1 MDTATRNE
9 VKRFSQEW
17 GARFTRAAW
26 EAVLLQRRSL
36 LVEIQGVL
44 RKLRR
49 KVLVAFTGTMAM
61 TLDPPAAVKRAIES
75 WADIGPFT
83 RKPMQP
89 GESSFIFDWGV
100 RVEYTEGTKTKI
112 GYICLVDEYC
122 RRTDTADNF
131 GMSHRVAP
139 EPVCD
144 TVSLHYRR
152 RQSGGRNLQC
162 LYCVNRETVV
172 ASVSEV
178 PKATFGFEE
187 SSEKVETPEGSVQA
201 RYVRDGYRNVCHRR
215 ARRTRR

>member
-17 GARFTRAAW
+17 GARFTKPAW

-49 KVLVAFTGTMAM
+49 KVLLAFTGTMTM
-61 TLDPPAAVKRAIES
+61 TLDPPAAVKRAVES

-112 GYICLVDEYC
+112 GYICLADEYC
-122 RRTDTADNF
+122 RRTNTADN
-131 GMSHRVAP
+131 
-139 EPVCD
+139 
-144 TVSLHYRR
+144 
-152 RQSGGRNLQC
+152 
-162 LYCVNRETVV
+162 
-172 ASVSEV
+172 
-178 PKATFGFEE
+178 
-187 SSEKVETPEGSVQA
+187 
-201 RYVRDGYRNVCHRR
+201 
-215 ARRTRR
+215 